1 MDFRRF
7 ISIGVFSIIFSLTM
21 LASAAF
27 QQGDSGQDVKDVQTK
42 LQALGYNLS
51 VDGSFG
57 PVTANAVKKFQA
69 DHGLTTNGEIGDQTY
84 RMLMERDIPVSRGDA
99 STSKVRRVTSL
110 ALRYSGT
117 PYVFGGT
124 TPSGFD
130 CSGYVRYVYAQMGV
144 NLPRCADE
152 QYLVGRSVSYSE
164 LQSGDL
170 VFFQTY
176 APGASHVG
184 IYLGNDKFVAASS
197 SQGVRIDSMSSAYY
211 SSRYIGARRVS

>member
-1 MDFRRF
+1 
-7 ISIGVFSIIFSLTM
+7 M